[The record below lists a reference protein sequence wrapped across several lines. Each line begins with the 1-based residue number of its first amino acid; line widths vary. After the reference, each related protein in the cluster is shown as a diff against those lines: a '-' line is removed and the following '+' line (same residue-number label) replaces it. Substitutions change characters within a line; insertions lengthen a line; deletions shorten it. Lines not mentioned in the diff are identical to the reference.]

1 MPSSIKQLKYFID
14 YLVVKND
21 VLSKNIANIGTKNY
35 KREDVVF
42 KNLMNENMNSVLR
55 TTSPKHY
62 GSNSSGFVGGRSFQ
76 MVYDSDNDAVSG
88 INNVDIDKEMTELA
102 ETTLLYR
109 FTSRKIGNYFR
120 SIQNVIRGGR

>member
-1 MPSSIKQLKYFID
+1 MPSSIEQLKNFID

-21 VLSKNIANIGTKNY
+21 ALSKNIANIGTKNY

-42 KNLMNENMNSVLR
+42 KNLMSENMNDALR

-62 GSNSSGFVGGRSFQ
+62 GSNSSDFVGGRTFQ
-76 MVYDSDNDAVSG
+76 MVYESDNDAVSG

-120 SIQNVIRGGR
+120 SIQNVIKGGR

>member
-62 GSNSSGFVGGRSFQ
+62 GFNNSGFVGGRSFQ

>member
-14 YLVVKND
+14 YLLVKND

-42 KNLMNENMNSVLR
+42 KNLMNENMNGALR
-55 TTSPKHY
+55 TTRSKHY
-62 GSNSSGFVGGRSFQ
+62 GSSSSDFVGGRSFQ
-76 MVYDSDNDAVSG
+76 MVYESDNDAVSG

-109 FTSRKIGNYFR
+109 FTSRKIGNYFKN
-120 SIQNVIRGGR
+120 IQNVIRGGR

>member
-1 MPSSIKQLKYFID
+1 MPTPVKQFKYFID
-14 YLVVKND
+14 YLMVKND

-42 KNLMNENMNSVLR
+42 KNLMNENMNGALR
-55 TTSPKHY
+55 TTNPKHF
-62 GSNSSGFVGGRSFQ
+62 GSNGSAFVGGKNFQ
-76 MVYDSDNDAVSG
+76 MVYEKDNDAVSG

-109 FTSRKIGNYFR
+109 FASRKIGNYFKN
-120 SIQNVIRGGR
+120 IQSVIRGGR